1 MTTLQLIADDA
12 EPWHAATHHP
22 FLDGDAEREAFR
34 WIARYERDFW
44 QMAYAGGD
52 G

>member
-1 MTTLQLIADDA
+1 MAYAAWLDDL
-12 EPWHAATHHP
+12 EAAANRV
-22 FLDGDAEREAFR
+22 LAAGGEAERRAFR

-44 QMAYAGGD
+44 QMAYAGDD